1 MSKVNQ
7 RILTEQE
14 FNTSPFKSFMS
25 YNDYFKQALK
35 YGSTF
40 TFAHALSFQN
50 AQDTSE
56 KIKKG
61 VKGWYIEKEKEKGL
75 TEQKYYEALAE
86 YSAMKTGNEIAL
98 KNLEYAT
105 NMYGE
110 DSTQYSDALKKYKL
124 AGKSLFS
131 SDTNLTIARDNFNSA
146 NISAF
151 KAFLSTRG

>member
-35 YGSTF
+35 YGSAF
-40 TFAHALSFQN
+40 SFAHALSFQN

-61 VKGWYIEKEKEKGL
+61 VKGWYIEKEKEKGSA
-75 TEQKYYEALAE
+75 EQRYYEALAE

-98 KNLEYAT
+98 KNLKYAT

-110 DSTQYSDALKKYKL
+110 DSTQYSDALKKYNL

-131 SDTNLTIARDNFNSA
+131 SDTNLKIARDKFNSA
-146 NISAF
+146 NILAF